1 MKVASL
7 YFVMRL
13 GGIGMVAILSLI
25 NSIQRSY
32 SLLISIQH
40 QITPPILVQFN
51 CQIESYT
58 ALNEEIII
66 VCLLINLM
74 LMMLNRSLIYIISL
88 VFHKCFD
95 RTA

>member
-1 MKVASL
+1 
-7 YFVMRL
+7 
-13 GGIGMVAILSLI
+13 MVAILSLI

-74 LMMLNRSLIYIISL
+74 LMMLNRSVTEINSVGLPT
-88 VFHKCFD
+88 CCD
-95 RTA
+95 RTAYSSAFNIK